1 MERVKLMKL
10 FVQQLAVVAEAQA
23 VEEEA
28 EEAEVVAEGAGEAE
42 EEDVMTMTMTMM
54 RTAAAVAVPQAEVEQ
69 WPVDPLQRQ
78 DEARQRAL
86 EAEVPVAEELLVGI
100 YRPLPGKGDLLPMVP
115 HTSMN

>member
-1 MERVKLMKL
+1 
-10 FVQQLAVVAEAQA
+10 
-23 VEEEA
+23 
-28 EEAEVVAEGAGEAE
+28 
-42 EEDVMTMTMTMM
+42 M

-100 YRPLPGKGDLLPMVP
+100 YRLLPGKGDLLPMVP